1 MIYRKPYIEI
11 TANILSPMAGDR
23 LIILR
28 GIDEE

>member
-1 MIYRKPYIEI
+1 MTYRKPYIEI
-11 TANILSPMAGDR
+11 TANILSHMAGDR